1 MRRGKKE
8 ESKPKVEI
16 GRMREVMEELVD
28 WVKGNSGCYNVA
40 EFAIERGI
48 DPVDMTEDWMG
59 RVAGYDR
66 QIRIAQEVIKSRV
79 INDAMKKKVD
89 GTFAKFLLQVSHG
102 MDEPPLRVQVQK
114 NWKKKLEEV
123 VG

>member
-1 MRRGKKE
+1 MKKKRE

-16 GRMREVMEELVD
+16 GRMREVMDELVD
-28 WVKGNSGCYNVA
+28 WVKGHEGCYNVA

-48 DPVDMTEDWMG
+48 DPVEMMEDWVG

-66 QIRIAQEVIKSRV
+66 VLRIAQEVIKSRA

-89 GTFAKFLLQVSHG
+89 AGFAKFLLQVNHG
-102 MDEPPLRVQVQK
+102 MDEPPTRLLVQK
-114 NWKKKLEEV
+114 NWKKRLDEV
-123 VG
+123 IG